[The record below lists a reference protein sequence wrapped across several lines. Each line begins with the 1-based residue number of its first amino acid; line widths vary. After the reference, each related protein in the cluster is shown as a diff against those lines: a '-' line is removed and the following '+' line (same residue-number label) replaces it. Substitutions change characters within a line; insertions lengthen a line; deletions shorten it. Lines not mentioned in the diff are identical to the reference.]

1 MIDWSRHNRQGDWTK
16 INACVVGLGVAKSE
30 NSIEKTPAMMISLTD
45 RPPDYWCWLNS
56 R

>member
-1 MIDWSRHNRQGDWTK
+1 MACERPRLFKNL
-16 INACVVGLGVAKSE
+16 INNGVAKRE
-30 NSIEKTPAMMISLTD
+30 KSIEKTPAMMISLTD